1 MFFKCSALNA
11 HEEIKESRAGEYLKG
26 SRYALHMGNLG

>member
-1 MFFKCSALNA
+1 MFFKCPVLNA
-11 HEEIKESRAGEYLKG
+11 HEIKKSRAGEYLKG